1 MNSPHELWL
10 RLDSATVMLKKSLY
24 WMTSLDEEKKHVK
37 NAIEELEQAKRIL
50 EAKS

>member
-10 RLDSATVMLKKSLY
+10 RLDSASVMLRKSLY
-24 WMTSLDEEKKHVK
+24 WMTSIDEEKQHVK
-37 NAIEELEQAKRIL
+37 NAIEQLEKAKRIL

>member
-10 RLDSATVMLKKSLY
+10 RLDSATAMLRRSLY
-24 WMTSLDEEKKHVK
+24 WMTSLDEEKQHVR
-37 NAIEELEQAKRIL
+37 NAIEQLEKAMRIL

>member
-10 RLDSATVMLKKSLY
+10 RLDSASTKLKRCLH
-24 WMTSLDEEKKHVK
+24 WLTSLDKEKQHVK

>member
-10 RLDSATVMLKKSLY
+10 RLDSASVTLRRSLY
-24 WMTSLDEEKKHVK
+24 WMTSLDEEKQHVR
-37 NAIEELEQAKRIL
+37 NAIEELEKAKRVL

>member
-10 RLDSATVMLKKSLY
+10 RLDSATVTLRRSLF
-24 WMTSLDEEKKHVK
+24 WMTSLDEEKQHVR
-37 NAIEELEQAKRIL
+37 NAIEQLEKAKRIL